1 MSENKGTWKDSD
13 HPILAFLA
21 LSGVMFL
28 WGCALAVILGL
39 GYAAL
44 KICGPIVIFL
54 ATLLGGCLT
63 GLITR
68 GSP

>member
-1 MSENKGTWKDSD
+1 MSENKGPWKDSD
-13 HPILAFLA
+13 HPILAFLT

-39 GYAAL
+39 GYVAL
-44 KICGPIVIFL
+44 KICGPVVYFL
-54 ATLLGGCLT
+54 VTLLSGCLFGIVT
-63 GLITR
+63 K